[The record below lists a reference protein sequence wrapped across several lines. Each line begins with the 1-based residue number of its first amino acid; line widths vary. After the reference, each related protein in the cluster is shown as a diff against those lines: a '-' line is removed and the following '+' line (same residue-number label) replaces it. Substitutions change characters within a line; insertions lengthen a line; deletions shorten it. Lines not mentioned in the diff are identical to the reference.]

1 MKGLYFCPPNA
12 AKDFPPNQI
21 AANLVRL
28 VQGAT
33 LAETTSFSELVQ
45 HLVGE
50 GIITSRVADGLWGYV
65 YGESVSRS
73 NVRRWREV

>member
-1 MKGLYFCPPNA
+1 M
-12 AKDFPPNQI
+12 
-21 AANLVRL
+21 
-28 VQGAT
+28 QGAT

-50 GIITSRVADGLWGYV
+50 GIVTSRVADGLWGYV

-73 NVRRWREV
+73 NVPRWGEM